1 MNIFVGNLS
10 FQATESDVKALFETF
25 GIVLSVKIK
34 KKSGKNSRG
43 FGFVSMPDD
52 LQAQA
57 AIAGLQDKEFMG
69 RPMSV
74 SEERP
79 KPIKPKK
86 DYKAIKR
93 LRQEAAKETP
103 AVFTAPFIPEKK
115 VDSRISRKIDRE
127 DRPRAKESTPPV
139 VKRKFRED
147 EKKFSQP
154 PGAQAWEKRKGRGT
168 AKPWKKKPGGVNKKF
183 KYAR

>member
-10 FQATESDVKALFETF
+10 FQATENDVKGVFEAF
-25 GIVLSVKIK
+25 GIVSSVSIK

-69 RPMSV
+69 RVLSV
-74 SEERP
+74 SVERP
-79 KPIKPKK
+79 KVVKPKK
-86 DYKAIKR
+86 DYKEIKR
-93 LRQEAAKETP
+93 SRLEAKNKPPVAF
-103 AVFTAPFIPEKK
+103 VAPIIPEKEVK
-115 VDSRISRKIDRE
+115 PRRKIRE
-127 DRPRAKESTPPV
+127 DV
-139 VKRKFRED
+139 
-147 EKKFSQP
+147 KKFSQP
-154 PGAQAWEKRKGRGT
+154 AGAQTWEKRKGRGIT
-168 AKPWKKKPGGVNKKF
+168 KPWKKKPGGVNKKF

>member
-10 FQATESDVKALFETF
+10 FAATENDVKVIFEAF
-25 GIVLSVKIK
+25 GAVASVKIK

-57 AIAGLQDKEFMG
+57 AIAALQEKIFMG
-69 RPMSV
+69 RPLNISV
-74 SEERP
+74 ERP
-79 KPIKPKK
+79 KPVKPKK
-86 DYKAIKR
+86 DYKEIKR
-93 LRQEAAKETP
+93 LRLEAKNKAP
-103 AVFTAPFIPEKK
+103 AVFDAPVIPEK
-115 VDSRISRKIDRE
+115 E
-127 DRPRAKESTPPV
+127 
-139 VKRKFRED
+139 VKPKTF
-147 EKKFSQP
+147 KKFEKEAKPSKKFQEEAKRFAEP
-154 PGAQAWEKRKGRGT
+154 AGAQAWEKRKGRGV

>member
-10 FQATESDVKALFETF
+10 FLATENDVKGVFEAF
-25 GIVLSVKIK
+25 GTVSSVRIK

-57 AIAGLQDKEFMG
+57 AIAGLQNKEFMG
-69 RPMSV
+69 RPLSV
-74 SEERP
+74 SIERP
-79 KPIKPKK
+79 KAVKPKK
-86 DYKAIKR
+86 DYKEIKR
-93 LRQEAAKETP
+93 IHRLAKQGTAP
-103 AVFTAPFIPEKK
+103 AVFSAPIIPEKEVK
-115 VDSRISRKIDRE
+115 PKSYKKFE
-127 DRPRAKESTPPV
+127 TEEKPR
-139 VKRKFRED
+139 RKFRE
-147 EKKFSQP
+147 EAKKFSQP
-154 PGAQAWEKRKGRGT
+154 AGAQVWEKRKGRGT